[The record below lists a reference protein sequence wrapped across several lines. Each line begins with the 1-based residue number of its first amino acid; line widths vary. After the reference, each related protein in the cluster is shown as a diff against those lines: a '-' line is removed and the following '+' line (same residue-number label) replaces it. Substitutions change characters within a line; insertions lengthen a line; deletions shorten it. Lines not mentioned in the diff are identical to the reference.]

1 MAISASVAPRQLYQ
15 LQSSSLMDT
24 FTASEKLVVF
34 LGRGSLNQHRF
45 WFGKNLPIRFRA
57 PLALLITGTGEE

>member
-1 MAISASVAPRQLYQ
+1 
-15 LQSSSLMDT
+15 MDT